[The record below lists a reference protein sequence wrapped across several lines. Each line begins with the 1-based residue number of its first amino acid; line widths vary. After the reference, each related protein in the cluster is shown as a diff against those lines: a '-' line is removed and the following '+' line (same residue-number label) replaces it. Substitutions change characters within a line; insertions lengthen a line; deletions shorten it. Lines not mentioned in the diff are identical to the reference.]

1 MRNFPLNLIE
11 RLLDF
16 LAMGTKVIA
25 QVMVAVMVLIMVISV
40 TARYVFNHPLNFA
53 DEYVMYL
60 MVGLSVLA
68 ANWVL
73 KEKGHIKVDVV
84 ILMLSP
90 RVRAWVLVFTEITT
104 IFAVTI
110 IMLQV
115 IKLTRLSFEVGTLSE
130 TVLRTPIGPIQ
141 SILPIAFGLLLL
153 ELLRTTVISIKTA
166 ALSTEP

>member
-11 RLLDF
+11 KILDL
-16 LAMGTKVIA
+16 LAMGTKVVA
-25 QVMVAVMVLIMVISV
+25 QVMVAVMVSIMVVSV
-40 TARYVFNHPLNFA
+40 IARYVFNHPLNFA

-84 ILMLSP
+84 ILMLPP
-90 RVRAWVLVFTEITT
+90 RVRAWILVFTEIAT
-104 IFAVTI
+104 IFAVAI

-130 TVLRTPIGPIQ
+130 TALRTPIGPIQ
-141 SILPIAFGLLLL
+141 IILPIAFGLLLL
-153 ELLRTTVISIKTA
+153 ESLRTTAISIKSVTFP
-166 ALSTEP
+166 TKP